1 MQAALLAS
9 LSLSTAGCDS
19 LRMNEGRV
27 TSVFAAAQVGA
38 FKREKGSW
46 PKGITE
52 LVAHGCPAL
61 DQDAEFL
68 LDEPPPPVDECQ
80 FFVRLPY
87 QLELRPR
94 AGDLQIELHNSKGK
108 LVCRLVV
115 VVPAEST
122 RALIP
127 QVQLRTTMF
136 ACPGEGKPL

>member
-1 MQAALLAS
+1 VRAALLAS
-9 LSLSTAGCDS
+9 LLLSAAGCDS

-38 FKREKGSW
+38 YKREKGSW

-52 LVAHGCPAL
+52 LIAHGCPAL
-61 DQDAEFL
+61 DQDPEFL
-68 LDEPPPPVDECQ
+68 LYEPPPLVEGCQ
-80 FFVRLPY
+80 FFVKLPY

-94 AGDLQIELHNSKGK
+94 AGDLQIELRNSKGK
-108 LVCRLVV
+108 LVCRLVAV
-115 VVPAEST
+115 MPAEST

-127 QVQLRTTMF
+127 QIQLKTTLF